1 MAISLAWR
9 VAIAIVHLMEARAFY
24 GLGRE
29 CLVKHCSHDCFEQSR
44 DVTSLFV
51 ASRESFALLPIGQRR

>member
-29 CLVKHCSHDCFEQSR
+29 CWLSIVL
-44 DVTSLFV
+44 TIALNSL
-51 ASRESFALLPIGQRR
+51 LT